1 MQLSA
6 EILDTIYNHAQPHTK
21 TGSVANYIPELAKA
35 NPSDFGIAVYDAT
48 GTLYTSGASSKL
60 FTIQSIS
67 KAFALLYTLETIGPE
82 SVFSRVGKEP
92 TGDPF
97 NSIIRL
103 ETSSQRKPFNPF
115 INAGAIVISSMLP
128 GTSPHE
134 KVTNLCS
141 FLARLL
147 DTEVQEIQYSNDVLF
162 SEKTT
167 GARNRAIAWFL
178 KELKLIEGDVEE
190 VLDTY
195 FMQCSIMLSAQALAK
210 IGLILAFDGI
220 NPVSKQRFFSEN
232 SAHICK
238 SLMITCG
245 LYDGSG
251 EFAVETGIPA
261 KSGVGG
267 GIIAAVRDRMG
278 IGVYGPALDARGN
291 SAAGLVAL
299 KLLSSALNLRVL

>member
-1 MQLSA
+1 MTLSQ
-6 EILDTIYNHAQPHTK
+6 ELLESIYKKAAPETKASTVAQ
-21 TGSVANYIPELAKA
+21 YIPELAKA
-35 NPSDFGIAVYDAT
+35 NPDDFGIALYDAT
-48 GTLYTSGASSKL
+48 GTLYACGASSQK

-67 KAFALLYTLETIGPE
+67 KAFALLVTLETVGPDKI
-82 SVFSRVGKEP
+82 FSLVGKEP

-103 ETSSQRKPFNPF
+103 ETSSHRKPFNPF

-128 GTSPHE
+128 GDTPE
-134 KVTNLCS
+134 DRVTVLRT
-141 FLARLL
+141 FLATLL
-147 DTEVQEIQYSNDVLF
+147 DKQLEEITYNNAVFL
-162 SEKTT
+162 SEKAT

-178 KELKLIEGDVEE
+178 KELKLIDGAVDDA
-190 VLDTY
+190 LDTY
-195 FMQCSIMLSAQALAK
+195 FMQCSIMLSAEELAK

-220 NPVSKQRFFSEN
+220 HPVSKQRFFSEN

-251 EFAVETGIPA
+251 EFAVQTGIPA

-267 GIIAAVRDRMG
+267 GIIGAVRDRMG
-278 IGVYGPALDARGN
+278 IGTFGPALDIHGN
-291 SAAGLVAL
+291 SAAGLAAL
-299 KLLSSALNLRVL
+299 RLLSEALDLRVL

>member
-1 MQLSA
+1 MQISSA
-6 EILDTIYNHAQPHTK
+6 MLDAIYYQALPLTK
-21 TGSVANYIPELAKA
+21 TGKVADYIPELTKS
-35 NPSDFGIAVYDAT
+35 NPDDFGIAVCDAT
-48 GTLYTSGASSKL
+48 GTLYASGASAKC

-82 SVFSRVGKEP
+82 AIFSRVGKEP

-103 ETSSQRKPFNPF
+103 ETSSHRKPFNPF

-128 GTSPHE
+128 GASSHE
-134 KVTNLCS
+134 RVANLCS
-141 FLARLL
+141 FLARIL
-147 DTEVQEIQYSNDVLF
+147 DTDAHAICYNNEVFL
-162 SEKTT
+162 SEKNT

-178 KELKLIEGDVEE
+178 KELKLIEGDVED

-195 FMQCSIMLSAQALAK
+195 FKQCSIMLSAEALAK

-251 EFAVETGIPA
+251 EFAVEAGIPA

-267 GIIAAVRDRMG
+267 GIIAAVRDRVG
-278 IGVYGPALDARGN
+278 IGVYGPALDVRGN
-291 SAAGLVAL
+291 SAAGLAAM
-299 KLLSSALNLRVL
+299 KLLSSTLDLRVL